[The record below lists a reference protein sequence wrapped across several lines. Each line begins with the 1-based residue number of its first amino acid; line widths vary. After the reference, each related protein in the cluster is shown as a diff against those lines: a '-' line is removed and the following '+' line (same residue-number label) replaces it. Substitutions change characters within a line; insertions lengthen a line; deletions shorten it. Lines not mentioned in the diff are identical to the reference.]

1 METTM
6 TASYVFPN
14 HHPHVDHDAQ
24 TVHRPQ
30 MTFVPQIDPVPRP
43 ANSSPTWK
51 TGWLVSGVAAILG
64 LASLGVVGAIA
75 LDALSQSDLAPE
87 VVSTSA
93 PVAPSSGST
102 VATPAPVLPAPV
114 VTVYP
119 AAPGPAPVANAPRV
133 VMIPGPAAAPAAK
146 EDPVVTPADPVVA
159 PPKPPLG
166 IGTCDLVACD
176 PKPAPPPPGV
186 PHCGD
191 LVACEPIPP
200 APSIPHCGDLVACT
214 PLPPAGRP

>member
-6 TASYVFPN
+6 TASYLSPN
-14 HHPHVDHDAQ
+14 HHPHVDHDAE

-30 MTFVPQIDPVPRP
+30 MTFVPQIGPVPRP
-43 ANSSPTWK
+43 ADSSPTWK
-51 TGWLVSGVAAILG
+51 TGWVVSGVAAILA
-64 LASLGVVGAIA
+64 LVSLGVVGAVA

-87 VVSTSA
+87 VVSTST
-93 PVAPSSGST
+93 PVAPSSGSA
-102 VATPAPVLPAPV
+102 VAAPAPVLPAPV

-133 VMIPGPAAAPAAK
+133 VVIPGPATAPAAK

-176 PKPAPPPPGV
+176 PKPAPPPPGI
-186 PHCGD
+186 PKCGD
-191 LVACEPIPP
+191 LVACDPVPP
-200 APSIPHCGDLVACT
+200 QSPNPLPKCGDLVACT
-214 PLPPAGRP
+214 PIPSRP